1 MRAHLFDTLH
11 DINSK
16 LMLLKQNSNID
27 KKEHRLFGIYYMFT
41 IHFKKKQTTTTLITN
56 QEQKDTDTKSLL
68 GLTTHN
74 KKNLMLLYLIT
85 VLSFISS

>member
-1 MRAHLFDTLH
+1 
-11 DINSK
+11 
-16 LMLLKQNSNID
+16 MLLKQNSNID
-27 KKEHRLFGIYYMFT
+27 KKKHILFGIYYMFT